1 MRHVFPTMPSPNMA
15 QWTCLSFTSAI
26 FMIDTKSDWTSE
38 QSQIIVGAEITS
50 IIRTVFELAELIQLE
65 CEL

>member
-1 MRHVFPTMPSPNMA
+1 
-15 QWTCLSFTSAI
+15 
-26 FMIDTKSDWTSE
+26 MIDTKSDWTSE